1 MIYLLDTNVC
11 IALMRGKKP
20 QVTARFTSRSP
31 NDLSVA
37 SVVVGELL
45 TGAVRS
51 HSPVSETAKVDTFLT
66 PFLCLPFDLDA
77 ARRYAEIR
85 ADLEKRGLPISDAD
99 LMIAAIALVHGLTL
113 VTNNTRE
120 FSRVPGLSLEDWEQP

>member
-20 QVTARFTSRSP
+20 QVTARFAARSP
-31 NDLSVA
+31 SDLCVA
-37 SVVVGELL
+37 SVVAGELL

-51 HSPVSETAKVDTFLT
+51 RSPVTEAAKVDAFLA
-66 PFLCLPFDLDA
+66 PFACLPFDFDA
-77 ARRYAEIR
+77 ARQYAVLR
-85 ADLEKRGLPISDAD
+85 ADLEQRGVPISEAAM
-99 LMIAAIALVHGLTL
+99 LIASIALVHGLTL

-120 FSRVPGLSLEDWEQP
+120 FSRVPGLPIEDWEQP